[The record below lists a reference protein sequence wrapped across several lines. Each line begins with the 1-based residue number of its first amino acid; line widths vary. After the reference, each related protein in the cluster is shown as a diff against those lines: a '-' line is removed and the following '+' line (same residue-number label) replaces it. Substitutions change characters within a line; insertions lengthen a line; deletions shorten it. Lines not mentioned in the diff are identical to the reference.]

1 MDIPSH
7 YRQQYS
13 SDDIRQRVQEL
24 GSSISDWARQVY
36 QDSQQDVIGIPI
48 LRGGIFFF
56 ADLVRAVDVS
66 IETSPVRTWG
76 YQTETKSLHDKMA
89 VDLQGLQPQGRS
101 ILLVD
106 DICDTGRTLEQLSKD
121 LKEMGAKDVRSA
133 TLIRRD
139 IDDTF
144 FPDYI
149 GFTYSGDEWFVG
161 YGMEDNDRFRN
172 LDGIYVIEK
181 NS

>member
-1 MDIPSH
+1 MGKEITT
-7 YRQQYS
+7 
-13 SDDIRQRVQEL
+13 
-24 GSSISDWARQVY
+24 WAKDVHDRTG
-36 QDSQQDVIGIPI
+36 QDVIGIPI

-56 ADLVRAVDVS
+56 ADLVRAVDTS

-76 YQTETKSLHDKMA
+76 YQTDTKSLHDEMA
-89 VDLQGLQPQGRS
+89 VDLQGLQPEGRS

-106 DICDTGRTLEQLSKD
+106 DICDTGRTLLQLSKD
-121 LKEMGAKDVRSA
+121 LKAMGAIDVRSA

-144 FPDYI
+144 FPEYT
-149 GFTYSGDEWFVG
+149 GFTYAGEEWFVG

-172 LDGIYVIEK
+172 LEGIYVIEK
-181 NS
+181 GA